1 MPKIKPAR
9 VIEPRIHPLKIQAER
24 NGGEILH
31 GKDFTGP
38 EIGVGSIHFDRTG
51 LNRIE
56 PFESRNQFTGGE
68 MLNVQTPIGHF
79 RHTFTEIF
87 RAARTG
93 DIKWRPRTIGVGH
106 FPVKGFLCARN
117 VRSGDN
123 SGPGCC
129 CTDCRLG
136 EKVAAF
142 NICH

>member
-1 MPKIKPAR
+1 MPQIKTAR
-9 VIEPRIHPLKIQAER
+9 MIEPRVHPLKIQAER
-24 NGGEILH
+24 NGGEILR

-38 EIGVGSIHFDRTG
+38 EIGVGGIHFHRTG

-56 PFESRNQFTGGE
+56 PFKGRDQFTGGE

-79 RHTFTEIF
+79 
-87 RAARTG
+87 
-93 DIKWRPRTIGVGH
+93 
-106 FPVKGFLCARN
+106 PVKGFLCARN
-117 VRSGDN
+117 LRSGDN
-123 SGPGCC
+123 SRPGCC